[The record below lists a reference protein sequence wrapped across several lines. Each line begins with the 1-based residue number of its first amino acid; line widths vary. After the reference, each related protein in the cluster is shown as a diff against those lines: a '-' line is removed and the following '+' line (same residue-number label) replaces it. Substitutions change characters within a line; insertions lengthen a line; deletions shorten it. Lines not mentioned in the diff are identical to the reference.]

1 MPRNDK
7 KSVLLR
13 QIELL
18 KLLPTRGASKTA
30 TQLTRALNDAGFN
43 ITKRQ
48 VERDLNEL
56 MEAFTLDRNDSSIPH
71 GWKWVA
77 GASVDLPGMTITE
90 ALSLR
95 LVEDTLKP
103 LMPVSM
109 LEGLETRFRQ
119 AEKQLLALGKENRNA
134 KWASKVRTVT
144 PAMPLMPPEI
154 DSAVLATVQEA
165 LLSDVQVEIDYQA
178 MRDET
183 DKKMLLS
190 PLALVNRGTVTY
202 LVATAFEYEDVRLY
216 AMNRI
221 HNATRTD
228 NAVKRPANF
237 DLDEY
242 IQVGGMHFG
251 HGKTIR
257 LKAWVSPVLAKLLEE
272 TPMSEDQHLTTVDGE
287 IKLSATVSDSWQLK
301 WWLLSQGAGIEV
313 TSPVA
318 LRKKIGSVLLEAGNQ
333 YASEFARFELTHKQD
348 EMLKDWMVGVAQ
360 RAAKIQEEGE
370 GGRHLSL
377 EKKIGSRQPTEKEDG
392 FLEQL
397 KRPLPR
403 PLPYY
408 GPIGGGISITFTP
421 TGLDVICRVTE
432 AITGETIDLTDY
444 DSF

>member
-30 TQLTRALNDAGFN
+30 AQLTRALNDAGFD

-134 KWASKVRTVT
+134 KWASKVRTVS

-154 DSAVLATVQEA
+154 DSAVLATVQES
-165 LLSDVQVEIDYQA
+165 LLSDVQIEIDYQA
-178 MRDET
+178 MRDEAG
-183 DKKMLLS
+183 KKMLLS

-216 AMNRI
+216 AMHRI
-221 HNATRTD
+221 RNATRTN

-242 IQVGGMHFG
+242 IQAGGLHFS

-257 LKAWVSPVLAKLLEE
+257 LNAWLSPALARLLEE
-272 TPMSEDQHLTTVDGE
+272 TPMSEDQSLALDGDR
-287 IKLSATVSDSWQLK
+287 IKLTATVSDSWQLT
-301 WWLLSQGAGIEV
+301 WWLMSQGSDIQV
-313 TSPVA
+313 ISPVV
-318 LRKKIGSVLLEAGNQ
+318 LRRRIAGRL
-333 YASEFARFELTHKQD
+333 ADA
-348 EMLKDWMVGVAQ
+348 VAQ
-360 RAAKIQEEGE
+360 YESGN
-370 GGRHLSL
+370 
-377 EKKIGSRQPTEKEDG
+377 T
-392 FLEQL
+392 
-397 KRPLPR
+397 
-403 PLPYY
+403 
-408 GPIGGGISITFTP
+408 
-421 TGLDVICRVTE
+421 
-432 AITGETIDLTDY
+432 
-444 DSF
+444 